1 MDTPCR
7 SDKETHSAAEQVVRR
22 APFAPSPCSRGVASE
37 TGGRGGLVPRKAFSF
52 GNLSEARR
60 STGELGEARANRR
73 RAGRSQ
79 GESPESWAK
88 PGEAWKLGKARRS
101 RAAGQSRANRRRAGR
116 SQAQHRRAGRSQ
128 GESPE
133 LGEARA
139 KPRRARR
146 IAGELGEARAKPRRA
161 RRSTAGLQQPLP
173 SQGEDVC
180 KES

>member
-88 PGEAWKLGKARRS
+88 PGRS
-101 RAAGQSRANRRRAGR
+101 PGEP
-116 SQAQHRRAGRSQ
+116 

-133 LGEARA
+133 SWAKPGRSPGEPGEAPPGFSNLCQVKGRMSV
-139 KPRRARR
+139 KNRKDGF
-146 IAGELGEARAKPRRA
+146 IVFMILYGY
-161 RRSTAGLQQPLP
+161 PLTLCRKNTLCRK
-173 SQGEDVC
+173 GRW
-180 KES
+180 

>member
-88 PGEAWKLGKARRS
+88 PGEAWKLAKAGRI
-101 RAAGQSRANRRRAGR
+101 AGELGEARANRRRAGR
-116 SQAQHRRAGRSQ
+116 SQGEAPESQAKHRRAS
-128 GESPE
+128 
-133 LGEARA
+133 ATFA
-139 KPRRARR
+139 KSR
-146 IAGELGEARAKPRRA
+146 GGCL
-161 RRSTAGLQQPLP
+161 
-173 SQGEDVC
+173 
-180 KES
+180 